1 VATPKVD
8 YPKDK
13 VVLFLP
19 DAFGLELVNN
29 QVRGRMLGTM
39 TPAQLYTASCR

>member
-1 VATPKVD
+1 MN

-19 DAFGLELVNN
+19 DAHGLLLVNN
-29 QVRGRMLGTM
+29 KVRHAISTWHWR
-39 TPAQLYTASCR
+39 S